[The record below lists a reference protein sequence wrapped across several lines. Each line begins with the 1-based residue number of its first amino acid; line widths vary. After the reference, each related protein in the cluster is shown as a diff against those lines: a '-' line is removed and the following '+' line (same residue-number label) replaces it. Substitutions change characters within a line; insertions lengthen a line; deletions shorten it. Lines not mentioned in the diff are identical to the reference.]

1 MCMVDLH
8 RGDCLILMQEI
19 PDQSLDMIL
28 CDLPYGVTAKNHWDS
43 VIPF

>member
-19 PDQSLDMIL
+19 PDQSRDMIL
-28 CDLPYGVTAKNHWDS
+28 CGLPYGVTAKNHWD
-43 VIPF
+43 